1 MDLVCAVLNFVDFD
15 SFGSESKQLRCI
27 VDATWGMKISHL
39 QQSQAARQAP
49 TGSNWIQ
56 LDSELGMWW
65 TGTFFSMNVHGLML
79 SLKRSGLK
87 AWKRFGC
94 FSSFAQSK
102 RALWFF
108 TLPGEE
114 WKGTQEEGLVY
125 AKEGFGNTLTR
136 AHLSP
141 CYSCAYFH
149 RYRQCG
155 WNARRSFRGD
165 LSTGLHWIEH
175 MKKLAA
181 AFAPW

>member
-1 MDLVCAVLNFVDFD
+1 
-15 SFGSESKQLRCI
+15 
-27 VDATWGMKISHL
+27 MKISHL

-49 TGSNWIQ
+49 FGSNWIQ

-65 TGTFFSMNVHGLML
+65 TGKFLFNECTLFDVYLFCTTA
-79 SLKRSGLK
+79 SGLK
-87 AWKRFGC
+87 AWIRFGC

-136 AHLSP
+136 AHLCL

-155 WNARRSFRGD
+155 WNARRSFRGEQ
-165 LSTGLHWIEH
+165 LLHLGRCRIT
-175 MKKLAA
+175 LV
-181 AFAPW
+181 